1 MLPSNAPFGLFNV
14 YYIVME
20 TVCHCGEG
28 VAELVHDMR
37 MFPEVSLGKLCED
50 TPDLHF
56 FHLAPMRHI
65 PACICSEILTVALP
79 GIQNRKWDIAYDD
92 ITIDSFEP

>member
-1 MLPSNAPFGLFNV
+1 M
-14 YYIVME
+14 
-20 TVCHCGEG
+20 
-28 VAELVHDMR
+28 AELVHNMR

-50 TPDLHF
+50 TPDLHFF

-92 ITIDSFEP
+92 ITIHSFEP